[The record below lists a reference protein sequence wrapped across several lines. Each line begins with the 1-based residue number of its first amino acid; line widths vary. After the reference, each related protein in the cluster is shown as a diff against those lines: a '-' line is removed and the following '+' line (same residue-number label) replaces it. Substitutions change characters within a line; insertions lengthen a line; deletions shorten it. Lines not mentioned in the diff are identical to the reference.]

1 MSPSRSCAK
10 FYREYDGF
18 GQEAFAWFEGLERDN
33 SREYWQRTRDV
44 HERAVREPLE
54 DLLMEL
60 GGDWK
65 VFRQHR
71 DLRFSRDK
79 RPLKDRT
86 YGHAGRLFVQISARG
101 LYAGTGM
108 YRTTPEQLERYRVA
122 VGPELEAVLAAS
134 ELDVAGA
141 ALKTAPRGYPR
152 DHPQIELLRRKQLIV
167 GRSLPPGPVSR
178 EEGLAFARGVREASA
193 PVSEWLDARVYGSG

>member
-1 MSPSRSCAK
+1 V
-10 FYREYDGF
+10 FEGF

-33 SREYWQRTRDV
+33 SREYWQRTRDL

-54 DLLMEL
+54 DLLLEL
-60 GGDWK
+60 GGGDVK

-71 DLRFSRDK
+71 DLRFSRDR

-86 YGHAGRLFVQISARG
+86 YGHAGRLFVQLSARG

-108 YRTTPEQLERYRVA
+108 YRPTSEQLERYRAA
-122 VGPELEAVLAAS
+122 VGPELEAMLAGS
-134 ELDVAGA
+134 GLDVAGMSIT
-141 ALKTAPRGYPR
+141 TAPRGYPR

-167 GRSLPPGPVSR
+167 GRSLPAGSVSR
-178 EEGLAFARGVREASA
+178 EKGLEHTRGVREASA
-193 PVSEWLDARVYGSG
+193 PVLAWLDARVYGSG

>member
-1 MSPSRSCAK
+1 V
-10 FYREYDGF
+10 FDGF
-18 GQEAFAWFEGLERDN
+18 GAEAFAWFEGVERDN

-54 DLLMEL
+54 DLLLEL
-60 GGDWK
+60 GGGDVK

-86 YGHAGRLFVQISARG
+86 YGHAGRLFVQLSARG

-108 YRTTPEQLERYRVA
+108 YRPTSEQLERFRAA
-122 VGPELEAVLAAS
+122 VGPELEGILERS
-134 ELDVAGA
+134 GLEVAGA
-141 ALKTAPRGYPR
+141 SLKTAPRGFPR

-167 GRSLPPGPVSR
+167 GRSLPAAPLSR
-178 EEGLAFARGVREASA
+178 EDGLEFARGVREASA
-193 PVSEWLDARVYGSG
+193 PVSAWLDAQVYGSG

>member
-1 MSPSRSCAK
+1 M
-10 FYREYDGF
+10 
-18 GQEAFAWFEGLERDN
+18 
-33 SREYWQRTRDV
+33 
-44 HERAVREPLE
+44 
-54 DLLMEL
+54 
-60 GGDWK
+60 
-65 VFRQHR
+65 FRQHR

-108 YRTTPEQLERYRVA
+108 YRTTTEQLERYRAA

-134 ELDVAGA
+134 GLEVAGA
-141 ALKTAPRGYPR
+141 SLKTAPRGYPR

-167 GRSLPPGPVSR
+167 GRSLPGPVTR
-178 EEGLAFARGVREASA
+178 EAGLELARGTREAAA
-193 PVSEWLDARVYGSG
+193 PVRAWLDAHVYGSG

>member
-1 MSPSRSCAK
+1 V
-10 FYREYDGF
+10 FDGF
-18 GQEAFAWFEGLERDN
+18 GPAAFAWFEGLESDN

-44 HERAVREPLE
+44 HEREVREPLE
-54 DLLMEL
+54 DLLLEL
-60 GGDWK
+60 GGGDVK

-86 YGHAGRLFVQISARG
+86 YGHAGRLFVMVSARG

-108 YRTTPEQLERYRVA
+108 YRPTSEQLERFRSA
-122 VGPELEAVLAAS
+122 VDAELEGILARS
-134 ELDVAGA
+134 GLDVAGA

-167 GRSLPPGPVSR
+167 GRSLPAGPVSR
-178 EEGLAFARGVREASA
+178 EDGLEFTRGVREASA
-193 PVSEWLDARVYGSG
+193 PVAAWLDARVYGSG